1 MKGTDFFGT
10 IGFLTSIIYYIFSP
24 IQFLFNLKNKNIN
37 LEYISFFGFGVLFLN
52 GILFFFYSVAKST
65 REEYELMEL
74 CNLIGAMTL
83 FIYIILYICYMYSGY
98 IQFIYI
104 SIFTLFSIILSYGE
118 YNLII
123 KSEIFAK
130 IIFYTSNVINVFI
143 YLPIGFNILKIIK
156 NKYPEILIL
165 NTSKLGLLNSL
176 SWLIFGIKS
185 VFFNDGNSHHIIIAN
200 ILGLLIC
207 IIQIILYYKFLKLNP
222 PKNDDKNEILTD
234 ENNEKEK
241 NIKEE
246 NEKEEK
252 DDLKNMLDSLY

>member
-222 PKNDDKNEILTD
+222 PKNDENEILTD